1 MAARLRN
8 HSRAGIHQDDGK
20 VGSRTAGDHIAGVL
34 FVSRSVGNDELTVIR
49 TEIAVG
55 HIDGDPL
62 FAFGF
67 QAVQQQSVVDM
78 VAGIPHALAVAFEGI
93 QLVFV

>member
-67 QAVQQQSVVDM
+67 QPVQQQSVVDM

>member
-1 MAARLRN
+1 M
-8 HSRAGIHQDDGK
+8 
-20 VGSRTAGDHIAGVL
+20 
-34 FVSRSVGNDELTVIR
+34 SRSVGNDELTVIR
-49 TEIAVG
+49 TEIAVS